1 MWSFAC
7 VLESLATHRQA
18 YDGAAPRE
26 YRPRSKLIAE
36 GLLQPCAPAGCFIAP
51 LLAQCAAH
59 APDERPRFGEIVEML
74 NSPDMRQAAMTQPT
88 GPLERMRSAASL
100 GEFSLSS
107 LSPVTSPND
116 RQTPVLDSICNSSNR
131 NSSTSAPAVTVTTVL

>member
-18 YDGAAPRE
+18 YDGAAPRD

-59 APDERPRFGEIVEML
+59 VPDERPRFGEIVEML

-88 GPLERMRSAASL
+88 GPLVRELSAASL
-100 GEFSLSS
+100 NEFSLSF
-107 LSPVTSPND
+107 VQTD
-116 RQTPVLDSICNSSNR
+116 RQTPALDSICNSSNR
-131 NSSTSAPAVTVTTVL
+131 NSSTSAPATVTVITVL